1 MPGTLIVGFDKTE
14 ASQRALAFAAAAAKA
29 TGATIH
35 VVHVLEWSP
44 YSFLTAQ
51 ELEERH
57 KRRTEELSRAA
68 ELVDPAIET
77 LKAQDIPVTSDVRY
91 GHAAELICEIAEQKP
106 DAQIVIGRTGGFSV
120 ARRILGGM
128 ALALIQASP
137 VPVTVVP

>member
-14 ASQRALAFAAAAAKA
+14 ASQRALTFAAAAAKA

-35 VVHVLEWSP
+35 VVYILEWSP

-68 ELVDPAIET
+68 ELIAPAI
-77 LKAQDIPVTSDVRY
+77 
-91 GHAAELICEIAEQKP
+91 
-106 DAQIVIGRTGGFSV
+106 
-120 ARRILGGM
+120 
-128 ALALIQASP
+128 
-137 VPVTVVP
+137 

>member
-1 MPGTLIVGFDKTE
+1 MSGTLIVGFDETE
-14 ASQRALAFAAAAAKA
+14 ASHRALAFAAKTAKA
-29 TGATIH
+29 TGATVH

-57 KRRTEELSRAA
+57 KRRTEELSRAT
-68 ELVDPAIET
+68 ELVNPAIET

-106 DAQIVIGRTGGFSV
+106 DAQIVIGRAGGFAV

-128 ALALIQASP
+128 ALALIQTSP

>member
-35 VVHVLEWSP
+35 VVHILEWSP

-57 KRRTEELSRAA
+57 KRRTEELARAA
-68 ELVDPAIET
+68 ELISTGDRKPRRPRTSPSPAT
-77 LKAQDIPVTSDVRY
+77 CAM
-91 GHAAELICEIAEQKP
+91 
-106 DAQIVIGRTGGFSV
+106 
-120 ARRILGGM
+120 GM
-128 ALALIQASP
+128 RP
-137 VPVTVVP
+137 N